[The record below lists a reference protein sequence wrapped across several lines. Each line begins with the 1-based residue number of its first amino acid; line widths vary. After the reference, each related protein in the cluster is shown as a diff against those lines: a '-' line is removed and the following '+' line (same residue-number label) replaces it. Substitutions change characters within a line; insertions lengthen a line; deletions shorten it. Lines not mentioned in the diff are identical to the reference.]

1 LPPCLAPV
9 AASSPKPHKPPEQLV
24 KNPKPEPKANRWRES
39 GEYMRQEGVGVLR
52 TEAEEAEGAE
62 AGSRVGDKH
71 ELVAGVADSEDGSAG
86 KSARDLIGR
95 ESER

>member
-1 LPPCLAPV
+1 
-9 AASSPKPHKPPEQLV
+9 
-24 KNPKPEPKANRWRES
+24 
-39 GEYMRQEGVGVLR
+39 MRQEGVGVLR